1 MKFEYWE
8 PDSIPA
14 AIALLE
20 RYREGAKILAGGT
33 DLVVQMR
40 QGIVR
45 PDCVIHIGR
54 IPELKGIFQN
64 VEGGIQIGTLTTM
77 REIEKSEI
85 LQSGFD
91 ILCQGAA
98 QVSCPQIRNVATL
111 GGNTCNGV
119 PSADTVPALMALG
132 AEAILMSPGGE
143 RSVPLEKF
151 HNGPGRTILKG
162 DEMLLR
168 FKIPAP
174 PPFTGGCYLKY
185 TPRGTFE
192 LAIVGVAALITLNPR
207 DGLCE
212 NARLILGA
220 CGPTPLRMKNAESI
234 LLGKRME
241 ESLFERAAEIAAGE
255 AQPNPGVSVR
265 ASAPYRREMVRV
277 WSRYALEKAWQKAEA
292 CLDLSSKFEVNKAG
306 NA

>member
-14 AIALLE
+14 AVALLE
-20 RYREGAKILAGGT
+20 RYRERAKILAGGT

-40 QGIVR
+40 QGIMR
-45 PDCVIHIGR
+45 PDGVIHIGR
-54 IPELKGIFQN
+54 IPELKGILPK
-64 VEGGIQIGTLTTM
+64 VEGGIRIGTLTTM

-91 ILCQGAA
+91 ILRQGAA

-111 GGNTCNGV
+111 GGNICNGV

-132 AEAILMSPGGE
+132 AEAILMSPAGE

-168 FKIPAP
+168 FEIPAP

-192 LAIVGVAALITLNPR
+192 LATVGVAALITLNPR

-220 CGPTPLRMKNAESI
+220 CGPTPLRVKNAESI
-234 LLGKRME
+234 LLGKRRDK
-241 ESLFERAAEIAAGE
+241 SLFARAAEIAAGE
-255 AQPNPGVSVR
+255 AKPNPGVSVR

-292 CLDLSSKFEVNKAG
+292 GLV
-306 NA
+306 

>member
-1 MKFEYWE
+1 MKFEYGE
-8 PDSIPA
+8 PDSIA
-14 AIALLE
+14 EAIALLA
-20 RYREGAKILAGGT
+20 RYRERAKILAGGT

-45 PDCVIHIGR
+45 PDFVIHIGR
-54 IPELKGIFQN
+54 IQALKGIFQHG
-64 VEGGIQIGTLTTM
+64 EGEIHIGTLTTM
-77 REIEKSEI
+77 REIEKSKI
-85 LQSGFD
+85 LHASFD

-119 PSADTVPALMALG
+119 PSADTVPALIALG
-132 AEAILMSPGGE
+132 AEAILMGPAGE
-143 RSVPLEKF
+143 RNVPLEKF
-151 HNGPGRTILKG
+151 HTGPGRTIRKG

-174 PPFTGGCYLKY
+174 PPSTGGCYLKY

-220 CGPTPLRMKNAESI
+220 CGPIPLRIKNAETI
-234 LLGKRME
+234 LLGKRLE
-241 ESLFERAAEIAAGE
+241 ESLFSKAAAIAADE

-265 ASAPYRREMVRV
+265 AAAPYRREMVRL

-292 CLDLSSKFEVNKAG
+292 CRDSY
-306 NA
+306 